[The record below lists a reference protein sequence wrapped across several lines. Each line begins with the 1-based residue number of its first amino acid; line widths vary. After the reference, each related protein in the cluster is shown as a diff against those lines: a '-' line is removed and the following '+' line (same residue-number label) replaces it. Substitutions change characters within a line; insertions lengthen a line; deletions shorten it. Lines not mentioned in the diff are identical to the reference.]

1 MNATLTVLAW
11 VLGGILSI
19 LIYFIPS
26 YIAVKKDHKNKAGI
40 ILLNLFLGWSVIGY
54 IVSLVWAMSN
64 PRETV
69 QMQGK

>member
-11 VLGGILSI
+11 VLGGILSL

-26 YIAVKKDHKNKAGI
+26 YIAVKKDHRNKAGI

-54 IVSLVWAMSN
+54 IVALVWAMSN